1 MAGERLVAFDR
12 TNEFE
17 RYVLRFN
24 TYSPEELE
32 ALAREHESRPL
43 VGGFVLSFFDSDY
56 DVKYD
61 AIKHVLNER
70 GLLNRVH

>member
-1 MAGERLVAFDR
+1 MTGERLVAFDR
-12 TNEFE
+12 TKEFE
-17 RYVLRFN
+17 RYVQKFN

-43 VGGFVLSFFDSDY
+43 VGGFVLSFFDSD
-56 DVKYD
+56 DDIRHD
-61 AIKHVLNER
+61 AVRYLLNER

>member
-1 MAGERLVAFDR
+1 MTGERLVAFDR
-12 TNEFE
+12 TKEFE
-17 RYVLRFN
+17 RYVQKFN

-32 ALAREHESRPL
+32 ALVRARESESLRE
-43 VGGFVLSFFDSDY
+43 GFILSFFDSDY
-56 DVKYD
+56 DVKHD